1 VLRHSLLLLT
11 LLLLVL
17 PAQPYSGVQ
26 ERLPVRF
33 PAEVPARND
42 ILLEN
47 RVPIR
52 MRDGVTLY
60 ADVYRPVGNGRYP
73 VLVSRTPYSTER
85 FPSAYDAAVYF
96 SRRGYVYVF
105 QDVRGRHES
114 EGRWEPFFD
123 DEKDGY
129 DTIQWAAKQPWS
141 DGKVAMQGGSYLG
154 QNQWRAAQA
163 GPPALVAIFPMV
175 ASTSIYHDWIT
186 LNGGWRLSFNF
197 GWGPVRQES
206 RIMQNPGPHT
216 VDGLRAIHYDEV
228 QKHLPLKTMQ
238 QAVGRHAKFYDDW
251 LAHPDYDSYWK
262 PLNAE
267 EVFGKISVPAHT
279 FGGWFDIFSQGTL
292 RGYVGMSQKG
302 ATENARR
309 RSHIVI
315 GPWGHGPSQ
324 KFGALD
330 FGPTANVDPNAL
342 QLRWYDYWLK
352 GIDNGFS
359 TEPPVK
365 LFVMGRNEW
374 VYEREYPLART
385 DYRPLYFN
393 SGGKANTAGGDG
405 RLSWTKPKD
414 ASVVDRFR
422 YDPNDPVPTLGG
434 NNCCGT
440 PTAAGPQDQR
450 PIDKRQDVLVY
461 TSEVL
466 NDELEVTGPVK
477 VVLYASSDARDTDFV
492 AKLVDVYPDG
502 SSYNMAEGI
511 VRARYRENL
520 SKPSLLKPGQ
530 VYRFEIDL
538 VGTSVAFLPGHRIR
552 VHVTSSHFPQFDR
565 NPNSGDAFG
574 TTAAIKVAEQTIYH
588 DAERPS
594 HILLPVIPPSDSR
607 LAARGSQPAVHNSRF
622 AIPDSGF
629 RIRIR
634 ESGSGIRESGSGI
647 RESGSGIRESGSG
660 IRESGSGI
668 RDSGSGIRD
677 SGSGTRDSGSG
688 IRDSGSVIRD

>member
-1 VLRHSLLLLT
+1 MPDPTTARLTRTAGALLAAFAAVILSSGW
-11 LLLLVL
+11 
-17 PAQPYSGVQ
+17 PAAFQGPAAVK
-26 ERLPVRF
+26 F
-33 PAEVPARND
+33 PADIPPRND
-42 ILLEN
+42 ILIEN
-47 RVPIR
+47 RLPIR
-52 MRDGVTLY
+52 MRDGITLY
-60 ADVYRPVGNGRYP
+60 ADVYRPVGSGRHP

-85 FPSAYDAAVYF
+85 YPTAYDAAVYF
-96 SRRGYVYVF
+96 ARRGYVYVF

-114 EGRWEPFFD
+114 DGVWEPFFN

-129 DTIQWAAKQPWS
+129 DTIEWAAKQAWS

-163 GPPALVAIFPMV
+163 GPPSLVTIFPMV

-216 VDGLRAIHYDEV
+216 VDGLHAIHYDDV

-238 QAVGRHAKFYDDW
+238 KLVGRQAKFYDDW
-251 LAHPDYDSYWK
+251 LAHPDYDGYWK
-262 PLNAE
+262 PLNVE
-267 EVFGKISVPAHT
+267 EVFQKISIPVHT

-302 ATENARR
+302 AAEKARR
-309 RSHIVI
+309 MSHIVI
-315 GPWGHGPSQ
+315 GPWGHGASQ

-330 FGPTANVDPNAL
+330 FGPTAMVDTNPL

-352 GIDNGFS
+352 GIDNGLS

-374 VYEREYPLART
+374 VYEREYPLARAE
-385 DYRPLYFN
+385 YRPFYFD
-393 SGGKANTAGGDG
+393 SAGKANTDRGDG
-405 RLSWTKPKD
+405 RLTWTKPP
-414 ASVVDRFR
+414 ATSISDRFQ
-422 YDPNDPVPTLGG
+422 YDPNDPVPSLGG

-450 PIDKRQDVLVY
+450 PVETRQDVLVY
-461 TSEVL
+461 TSDVL
-466 NDELEVTGPVK
+466 QQELEVTGPVK
-477 VVLYASSDARDTDFV
+477 VVLYASSDAPDTDFV

-511 VRARYRENL
+511 VRARYRESL
-520 SKPSLLKPGQ
+520 SRPTLLKPGQ

-538 VGTSVAFLPGHRIR
+538 VGTSVAFQEGHRVR

-565 NPNSGDAFG
+565 NPNTGEAFA
-574 TTAAIKVAEQTIYH
+574 TTAKVSVAQQTVYH
-588 DAERPS
+588 NAERPS
-594 HILLPVIPPSDSR
+594 HVLLPVIPR
-607 LAARGSQPAVHNSRF
+607 
-622 AIPDSGF
+622 
-629 RIRIR
+629 R
-634 ESGSGIRESGSGI
+634 ER
-647 RESGSGIRESGSG
+647 
-660 IRESGSGI
+660 
-668 RDSGSGIRD
+668 
-677 SGSGTRDSGSG
+677 
-688 IRDSGSVIRD
+688 